1 MDNQR
6 ALRAEQSLLGALLI
20 DNAAW
25 DRIADL
31 VSEADFCRADHR
43 AIFAVIATLAGRADA
58 FDPVT
63 VANQLTAR
71 QVDGARAYLGLL
83 YAETPSAVS
92 AATYARI
99 VREQSILRQLV
110 ATCGETIEQV
120 TAGEDEPRAVL
131 ESAVTRIAAIA
142 EQSIRGTGPRPM
154 RALVAETIAH
164 LDETCRR
171 TRHLLGLS
179 TGYADLDKLT
189 AGLKPGELIIL
200 AARPS
205 MGKSTLAMNLAE
217 AVPGPAPA
225 LVFSL
230 EMSARS
236 LTYRLI
242 ASQGRV
248 DHGRLQ
254 SGAMDEDEWQRMTVA
269 SAKVQS
275 LPIQIDDAAG
285 LTLAEIAARARRVHR
300 ECGGIALIIVDYLQL
315 IATTGKA
322 ENRNIEVMRIS
333 QGLKA
338 LAKALHV
345 PVVALSQLNR
355 GVEQRTNRRP
365 VMADLRD
372 SGSIEQD
379 ADVIAFLYRDEVYH
393 EDSPD
398 QGTAELIIAK
408 QRNGST
414 GMVRLGF
421 AGKFCRF
428 DPLAYDWQ
436 SVRSPEPVRQGKR
449 ERYEY

>member
-6 ALRAEQSLLGALLI
+6 ALRAEQSLLGALLL

-25 DRIADL
+25 DRVADL

-43 AIFAVIATLAGRADA
+43 AIFAVISALAGRGDS
-58 FDPVT
+58 FDPVL
-63 VANQLTAR
+63 VASRLTDR
-71 QVDGARAYLGLL
+71 QVDQALGYLGMLFN
-83 YAETPSAVS
+83 ETPSAANAS
-92 AATYARI
+92 HYARVI
-99 VREQSILRQLV
+99 REQSILRQLV
-110 ATCGETIEQV
+110 ATCSETIEQV

-171 TRHLLGLS
+171 DGHLIGLS
-179 TGYADLDKLT
+179 TGYPDLDKLT
-189 AGLKPGELIIL
+189 AGLKPGELIVL

-217 AVPGPAPA
+217 AVTGPLPA

-230 EMSARS
+230 EMSALS

-254 SGAMDEDEWQRMTVA
+254 SGTMAEDEWQRMTVA
-269 SAKVQS
+269 SARVQS
-275 LPIQIDDAAG
+275 LSIHIDDAAG
-285 LTLAEIAARARRVHR
+285 LTLSEITARARRLHR
-300 ECGGIALIIVDYLQL
+300 EAGGLALIVVDYLQL
-315 IATTGKA
+315 IGTTGKA

-338 LAKALHV
+338 LAKSLAV

-365 VMADLRD
+365 TMADLRD

-379 ADVIAFLYRDEVYH
+379 ADVVAFLYRDEVYH

-398 QGTAELIIAK
+398 RGTAELILAK
-408 QRNGST
+408 QRNGPT
-414 GMVRLGF
+414 GLVRLAFQGQ
-421 AGKFCRF
+421 FCRF
-428 DPLAYDWQ
+428 DSVAHDWQ
-436 SVRSPEPVRQGKR
+436 PARAKEPAKR
-449 ERYEY
+449 KAERHEY